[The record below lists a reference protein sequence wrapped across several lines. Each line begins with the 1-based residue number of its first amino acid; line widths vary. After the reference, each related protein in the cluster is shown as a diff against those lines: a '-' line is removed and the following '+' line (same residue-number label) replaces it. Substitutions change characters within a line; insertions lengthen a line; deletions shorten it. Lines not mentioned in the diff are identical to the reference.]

1 MKRSHL
7 NSQNFIRRPQLVR
20 DLIGR
25 SNIKKSDTVY
35 DIGAGS
41 GIISA
46 ELAVACKHVFAVEL
60 DSRMIAKLHENV
72 APYGNVEIIEADF
85 LTLTLP
91 TTNYKVFANIPFHL
105 SSPILRKLSESQN
118 PPTATYLIVQRQ
130 FARKLIIGEA
140 SAFTGLLGA
149 LIAPWFQTRVRAKLE
164 RTDFSPQPAVDT
176 AMVEILRREKPL
188 LDRAQKTAYD
198 AFVTHCYDRQ
208 KFFATLPATL
218 TKDKRPSQ
226 LSAEEWVALFQ
237 ASKSA

>member
-7 NSQNFIRRPQLVR
+7 NSQNFIRRPELVR
-20 DLIGR
+20 KLLSR

-41 GIISA
+41 GIISS
-46 ELAVACKHVFAVEL
+46 ELARICKHVVAVEL
-60 DSRMIAKLHENV
+60 DSRMAAKLRENMTR
-72 APYGNVEIIEADF
+72 YTNVTILEADF
-85 LTLTLP
+85 LGLELP
-91 TTNYKVFANIPFHL
+91 TTGYKVFANIPFHL
-105 SSPILRKLSESQN
+105 SSPILRKLSGSQN
-118 PPTATYLIVQRQ
+118 PPSATYLIVQRQ
-130 FARKLIIGEA
+130 FARKLIVGEA

-149 LIAPWFQTRVRAKLE
+149 LIAPWFQARVRAKLE

-176 AMVEILRREKPL
+176 AMVEILRRDTSL
-188 LDRAQKTAYD
+188 LDWTHKPAYD

-208 KFFATLPATL
+208 KFFSTLPATL

-226 LSAEEWVALFQ
+226 LTAEEWVTLFQ